1 MQLRLAA
8 SETSLDTPVGREDE
22 GGRSHVDLLE
32 ATNESRPDVSAESDE
47 FRALLRSKLEI
58 FEKTLTGREQT
69 LFHERLMTDSPL
81 TLQEVG
87 ERYDISRERARQI
100 EARLLARLKVF
111 LKKELGD
118 VVQVAMGLD

>member
-1 MQLRLAA
+1 
-8 SETSLDTPVGREDE
+8 
-22 GGRSHVDLLE
+22 
-32 ATNESRPDVSAESDE
+32 VSAESDE